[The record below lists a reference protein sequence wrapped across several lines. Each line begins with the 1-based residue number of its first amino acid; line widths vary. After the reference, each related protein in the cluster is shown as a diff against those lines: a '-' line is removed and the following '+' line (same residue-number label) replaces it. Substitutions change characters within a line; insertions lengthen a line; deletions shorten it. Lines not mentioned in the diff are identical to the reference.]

1 MVRRTR
7 QFLES
12 FRAQQ
17 MKKKA
22 SYISYVLGVVD
33 SDCEGIIRLEISS
46 RCDKVDTEGFAKI
59 WWPRSRENMYIW
71 IVDVAKKK
79 KRDILCFY
87 LQNLASCKWKRYL
100 FPGTRT
106 TQNTPSTLT
115 LPSLYN
121 LWREGRMRERR
132 ET

>member
-1 MVRRTR
+1 
-7 QFLES
+7 
-12 FRAQQ
+12 

-79 KRDILCFY
+79 KGTSYVFI
-87 LQNLASCKWKRYL
+87 CKIWHPVNEKDTSFRVL
-100 FPGTRT
+100 G
-106 TQNTPSTLT
+106 QHKTL
-115 LPSLYN
+115 LPP
-121 LWREGRMRERR
+121 
-132 ET
+132 